1 MDGIIT
7 RAQAEDFSDSS
18 SDDDN
23 DDDTDY
29 LKDIYGHYG
38 GSLIPSAKS
47 EQNSSSK
54 SGGNPDEKN
63 NITPCIELP
72 LRALFLFFL
81 PLENRVRNY
90 SLRFS
95 DSAIATAS
103 CFLYFDSNGAVYTPP

>member
-29 LKDIYGHYG
+29 LKDIYGYG
-38 GSLIPSAKS
+38 ASFIPSAKS
-47 EQNSSSK
+47 ERNGK

-81 PLENRVRNY
+81 PLENRVENS

-103 CFLYFDSNGAVYTPP
+103 CFLYFDSNGAVYTLP